1 MREQERMIRMAVLGA
16 TSAIAKEC
24 ILAQGPKLERLA
36 ICGRSPDG
44 LAAMEAHL
52 RALWPE
58 LAIRSWVHDLAE
70 ISEAAAIW
78 EEMAQFCGRV
88 DQAILAPGVLGRQEA
103 MEADP
108 LCAGELLRINCI
120 GPTVWALLVADFL
133 ERQGSGAL
141 GIITSVAGMRGRSSN
156 YIYGSSKA
164 QLIALAEG
172 LRCRLSAAGARV
184 IDFRPGM
191 VDTPMTAGMRKG
203 PLMASASDVGGALA
217 KAMQRGDGVV
227 YSSRRWQAI
236 MAVIKM
242 IPFAIFRKMKI

>member
-1 MREQERMIRMAVLGA
+1 MSEQKMIRMAVLGA

-24 ILAQGPKLERLA
+24 ILAQGPILERLA
-36 ICGRSPDG
+36 ICGRSQDG
-44 LAAMEAHL
+44 LAALEGHL
-52 RALWPE
+52 RAAWPSM
-58 LAIRSWVHDLAE
+58 AIKSWVHDLGETSGAE
-70 ISEAAAIW
+70 AIW
-78 EEMAQFCGRV
+78 EEMALFCERV
-88 DQAILAPGVLGRQEA
+88 DQVVLAPGILGSQEA
-103 MEADP
+103 MEAQP
-108 LCAGELLRINCI
+108 LSAEELLRVNCV
-120 GPTVWALLVADFL
+120 GPTIWALLAAGFL

-141 GIITSVAGMRGRSSN
+141 GIITSVAGMRGRASN

-164 QLIALAEG
+164 QLIALAQG

-203 PLMASASDVGGALA
+203 PLMASAPDVGAALA
-217 KAMQRGDGVV
+217 KAMQGADGVV

-242 IPFAIFRKMKI
+242 IPFAIFRRMKI

>member
-1 MREQERMIRMAVLGA
+1 MREQKNMIRMAVLGA

-24 ILAQGPKLERLA
+24 ILAQGSKLERLA
-36 ICGRSPDG
+36 ICGRSQDAI
-44 LAAMEAHL
+44 AALEAHL
-52 RALWPE
+52 RAAWPD
-58 LAIRSWVHDLAE
+58 LAIKSWTHDLSE
-70 ISEAAAIW
+70 TGEAAAIW
-78 EEMAQFCGRV
+78 EEMAQFCERV
-88 DQAILAPGVLGRQEA
+88 DQAVLAPGMLGSQKEMEEA
-103 MEADP
+103 P
-108 LCAGELLRINCI
+108 LSAGELLSINCV
-120 GPTVWALLVADFL
+120 GPTIWALLMAGFL

-141 GIITSVAGMRGRSSN
+141 GIITSVAGMRGRASN

-164 QLIALAEG
+164 QLITLAEG

-203 PLMASASDVGGALA
+203 PLMAAASDVGGALA
-217 KAMQRGDGVV
+217 KAMQSGDGVV

-242 IPFAIFRKMKI
+242 IPFPIFRKMKI